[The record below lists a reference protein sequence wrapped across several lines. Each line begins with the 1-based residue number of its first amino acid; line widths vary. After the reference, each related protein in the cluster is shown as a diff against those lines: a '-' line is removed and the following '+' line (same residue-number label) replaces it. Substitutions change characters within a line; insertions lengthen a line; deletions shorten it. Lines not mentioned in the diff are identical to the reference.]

1 MPSLP
6 HQTDAPST
14 VTGES
19 RAWIVIVACGVVAAM
34 HVWKLP
40 GALTFIR
47 EDLGMSLVQSGTL
60 LGIVQVGAMVLGLG
74 GSILSERI
82 GLRTTMLVGLSL
94 LALGSLAGAFSQQTW
109 QLMTTRGF
117 EGIGF
122 LLVTLV
128 APPLI
133 RLSANHGRVSQAMGW
148 WSAFQGMAVFLAVL
162 VSTVLLDGLG
172 WVNWQIWWVIMG
184 VLSTAM
190 IPISLRLVPSDSA
203 HAVDLGLALSKIGHT
218 LKTLMPWIISLI
230 FACYTLQWGA
240 IIGFLPDIV
249 GGHSGFL
256 VGTATAVVGG
266 ANGVGN
272 VIGGQLLKRG
282 VPPRTLVA
290 TGMISMI
297 ITTVVIFAPDWAS
310 VPGGVWIQLT
320 AAIVFSGVAALIP
333 ASITRIA
340 VDVAPPDGSAS
351 AVMGLMIQVYN
362 AANFVGPVVL
372 TSIAA
377 AVGGWHLSWVMTV
390 SAALI
395 GLALGAVFLSP
406 RRLRITFTG

>member
-1 MPSLP
+1 
-6 HQTDAPST
+6 
-14 VTGES
+14 
-19 RAWIVIVACGVVAAM
+19 M

-40 GALTFIR
+40 GALAFIR
-47 EDLGMSLVQSGTL
+47 EDLGMSLIQSGTL

-82 GLRTTMLVGLSL
+82 GLRTTIVLGLSM
-94 LALGSLAGAFSQQTW
+94 LALGSLVGALSQQTW

-122 LLVTLV
+122 LLVTLA

-133 RLSANHGRVSQAMGW
+133 RLTANQGKISQAMGW
-148 WSAFQGMAVFLAVL
+148 WSAFQGIAVFLAVL
-162 VSTVLLDGLG
+162 VSTLLLDGME
-172 WVNWQIWWVIMG
+172 WVNWQFWWVIMG
-184 VLSTAM
+184 VLTALM
-190 IPISLRLVPSDSA
+190 IPVMLKMVPSDRS
-203 HAVDLGLALSKIGHT
+203 HVIDLGLALGKVTRT

-249 GGHSGFL
+249 GGQNGL
-256 VGTATAVVGG
+256 VIGIATAVVGG

-272 VIGGQLLKRG
+272 VIAGRLLKRG
-282 VPPRTLVA
+282 ISPRMLVL
-290 TGMISMI
+290 TGMIAMI
-297 ITTVVIFAPDWAS
+297 VTTVVIFAPDWNSIA
-310 VPGGVWIQLT
+310 GGEWIQLAT
-320 AAIVFSGVAALIP
+320 AVVFSGVAAVIP

-362 AANFVGPVVL
+362 AANFIGPVVL
-372 TSIAA
+372 TSIAT
-377 AVGGWHLSWVMTV
+377 AVGGWHLSWVMTGV
-390 SAALI
+390 AALL
-395 GLALGAVFLSP
+395 GLVLAAIFLTP
-406 RRLRITFTG
+406 RRLKMTFSD